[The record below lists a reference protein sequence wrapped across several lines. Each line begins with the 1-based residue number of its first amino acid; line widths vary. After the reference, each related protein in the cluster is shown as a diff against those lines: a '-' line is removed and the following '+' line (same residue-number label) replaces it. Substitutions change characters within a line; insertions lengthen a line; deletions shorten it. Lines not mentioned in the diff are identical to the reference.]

1 MEFPKL
7 KGSEGIADRLAAIV
21 ASSDDAIISKDLN
34 GTIVT
39 WNNGAERIFGYAAE
53 EAIGKS
59 ISILIPPDRENEEPF
74 IIERIR
80 RGERVEHYDTIRVRK
95 DGNLVHISLSVSPI
109 KDATGRVIG
118 ASKIARD
125 VTERK
130 RQENFIS
137 ILSREVDHRAK
148 NLLAVVQAIVS
159 LTEGDTPA
167 QVKAAIT
174 GRIHAL
180 ANAHNLLALSH
191 WEGASLESMVK
202 HELAPY
208 SSEVNSRISISGL
221 SCTVGPKA
229 AQSISIALYEL
240 ATNAAKYGALSVP
253 AGRVRVEWSLKPNRD
268 LNIRWTEMN
277 GPKTRAPAREGFGTR
292 AIKMMIKNQL
302 YGDVQFN
309 WDSSGLVCDLDI
321 PAEQVD
327 KID

>member
-1 MEFPKL
+1 VELSEL
-7 KGSEGIADRLAAIV
+7 KDGEEIAERLAAIV

-34 GTIVT
+34 GVIIT
-39 WNNGAERIFGYAAE
+39 WNSSAERIFGYAAE
-53 EAIGKS
+53 EIIGKQ

-74 IIERIR
+74 IIDRIR
-80 RGERVEHYDTIRVRK
+80 RGERVDHYDTVRVRK
-95 DGNLVHISLSVSPI
+95 DGGLVHISLTVSPI
-109 KDATGRVIG
+109 KDASGRVIG

-159 LTEGDTPA
+159 LTEGDTSA

-191 WEGASLESMVK
+191 WEGASLESMVLQ
-202 HELAPY
+202 ELAPY
-208 SSEVNSRISISGL
+208 SGQGNSRTLISGPNK
-221 SCTVGPKA
+221 TVGPKT
-229 AQSISIALYEL
+229 AQSISIAIHEL

-253 AGRVRVEWSLKPNRD
+253 AGRVRVEWSIKPNHD

-277 GPKTRAPAREGFGTR
+277 GPKITPPAHQGFGTR
-292 AIKMMIKNQL
+292 AINLMIKNQL
-302 YGDVQFN
+302 YGDVHFN
-309 WDSSGLVCDLDI
+309 WDSTGLVCDIGI
-321 PAEQVD
+321 PAEQVN

>member
-1 MEFPKL
+1 MKISKI
-7 KGSEGIADRLAAIV
+7 KGSEEIADRLAAIV

-34 GTIVT
+34 GTIIT

-53 EAIGKS
+53 EAIGKQ

-80 RGERVEHYDTIRVRK
+80 RGERVDHYDTIRVRK
-95 DGNLVHISLSVSPI
+95 DGNLVHISLTVSPI
-109 KDATGRVIG
+109 KDASGRVIG

-130 RQENFIS
+130 RQESIIS
-137 ILSREVDHRAK
+137 ILGREVDHRAK

-191 WEGASLESMVK
+191 WEGASLESMVRQ
-202 HELAPY
+202 ELAPY
-208 SSEVNSRISISGL
+208 SGEGNSRTLISGP
-221 SCTVGPKA
+221 SQTVGPKT
-229 AQSISIALYEL
+229 AQSISIALHEL

-253 AGRVRVEWSLKPNRD
+253 AGRVRVEWSSKPNQA

-277 GPKTRAPAREGFGTR
+277 GPKITSLSREGFGTR
-292 AIKMMIKNQL
+292 AIKLMIKNQL
-302 YGDVQFN
+302 YGDVQFQL
-309 WDSSGLVCDLDI
+309 G
-321 PAEQVD
+321 
-327 KID
+327 

>member
-1 MEFPKL
+1 MEISKV
-7 KGSEGIADRLAAIV
+7 KVSEEIAERLAAIV

-34 GTIVT
+34 GTIIT
-39 WNNGAERIFGYAAE
+39 WNNGAERIFGYVAE
-53 EAIGKS
+53 EAIGKP

-80 RGERVEHYDTIRVRK
+80 RGERVDHYDTIRVRK
-95 DGNLVHISLSVSPI
+95 DGNLVHISLTVSPI
-109 KDATGRVIG
+109 KDASGRVIG

-167 QVKAAIT
+167 QMKAAIT

-191 WEGASLESMVK
+191 WEGASLESMVL

-208 SSEVNSRISISGL
+208 SGEGNSRTSISGP
-221 SCTVGPKA
+221 SQTVGPKT
-229 AQSISIALYEL
+229 AQSISIALHEL

-277 GPKTRAPAREGFGTR
+277 GPKITPPSREGFGTR
-292 AIKMMIKNQL
+292 AIKLMIKNQL

-309 WDSSGLVCDLDI
+309 WNSAGLVCDIDI
-321 PAEQVD
+321 PAEQVN